1 MGWRMSENLHKV
13 LLRRKEYDVY
23 VKDEITQMTTI
34 RFIYNKTN
42 IYKEVFIPD
51 DISDQKYNRIL
62 TEAVRIAIKDYNRR
76 IRNKKC

>member
-1 MGWRMSENLHKV
+1 MSENLHKV

-76 IRNKKC
+76 I

>member
-1 MGWRMSENLHKV
+1 MSENIYSV
-13 LLRRKEYDVY
+13 LLRKKSYDVH
-23 VKDEITQMTTI
+23 VRDSSGPMTTLW
-34 RFIYNKTN
+34 FIYNKTN